1 MVRLEQPCLI
11 SVLRV
16 KKAVTLIKVMMQKSC
31 EVSDETAF
39 FKIKHFVVFQF
50 GMKTHLKSMMELRA
64 VRKTI
69 TRHHKVVWAR
79 KRRRNATRRTIK
91 KNIERTQR
99 RKATKITIK
108 KNIKRTQRRKA
119 TNRTI
124 KRNWRREATQSSN
137 KKDTKEEK
145 DAKND

>member
-69 TRHHKVVWAR
+69 TRHHKVVRAR

-91 KNIERTQR
+91 KNI
-99 RKATKITIK
+99 
-108 KNIKRTQRRKA
+108 KRT
-119 TNRTI
+119 
-124 KRNWRREATQSSN
+124 
-137 KKDTKEEK
+137 
-145 DAKND
+145 